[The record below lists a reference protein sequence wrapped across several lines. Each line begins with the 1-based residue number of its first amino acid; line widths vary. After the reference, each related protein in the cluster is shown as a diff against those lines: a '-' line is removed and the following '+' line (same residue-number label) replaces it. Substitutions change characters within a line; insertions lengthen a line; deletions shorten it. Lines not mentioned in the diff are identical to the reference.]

1 MPPTAS
7 TPANLVIGAPGIILL
22 DNTDVGATDGNVV
35 FRVAQTRFVPSLN
48 GVSAPLVGTAYIQEE
63 HGELE
68 VGTPEVSAA
77 LIGAMI
83 PGSGSASTG
92 AATAVGSPVWA
103 ATTLAAAVVAGQS
116 TGIKVA
122 AVTGMVVGHYANFG
136 GGTMVRQLTRVGT
149 LGAGGT
155 GVDVSDPLSAG
166 IASGQAV
173 TQFTGDGGTQYSS
186 GILSN
191 RRLPTSAFHTIA
203 ARLFGLNGL
212 RYVFGL
218 NGALKDDN
226 YETTLG
232 DAALASPRSK
242 FRSYL
247 DPSNPTTS
255 HWYVTRIPA
264 DV

>member
-1 MPPTAS
+1 MGLTSA
-7 TPANLVIGAPGIILL
+7 TPANLVIGAPGIVLL
-22 DNTDVGATDGNVV
+22 NSTDVGATEGNVV
-35 FRVAQTRFVPSLN
+35 FRVVQGRFVPRIN
-48 GVSAPLVGTAYIQEE
+48 GVSANLVGTHYVQEE

-68 VGTPEVSAA
+68 VGTPEMSAA
-77 LIGAMI
+77 ILAALN
-83 PGSGSASTG
+83 PGSTSASTG

-103 ATTLAAAVVAGQS
+103 ATTLAAAVVVGQY

-122 AVTGMVVGHYANFG
+122 AVTGMVVGHYANIG
-136 GGTMVRQLTRVGT
+136 AGTQVRQITRVGT

-155 GVDVSDPLSAG
+155 GIDVSDPLSAA

-173 TQFTGDGGTQYSS
+173 TQFTGDGGTQYTS

-191 RRLPTSAFHTIA
+191 RRLPTSAYNTVE
-203 ARLFGLNGL
+203 ARMSGLNGL

-218 NGALKDDN
+218 RGAMQDQN
-226 YETTLG
+226 FEATLG
-232 DAALASPRSK
+232 DAAMAAPRAK
-242 FRSYL
+242 FMSNL
-247 DPSNPTTS
+247 DPANPTTS